1 MQSESDRLKKQ
12 LGQRSG
18 GAIASELAEN
28 QDKFFQDEKR
38 LMFLSDIRIPKTG
51 TQLFQDIDE
60 NQLLQYKNLQKI
72 MKYQQINS
80 NFLAALERISL
91 FEKDTEFLKNVIG
104 AIHDIDGQVIIQSD
118 INQDSGGEPAEER
131 AVVAEVE
138 APNHSGNLRS
148 TQSLLS
154 SQLEQ
159 LVQQSIS
166 DKTNVYDFWIDKLKS
181 AKSQAGSK
189 FQNLK
194 QKREE
199 IKNGTDVLKAL
210 NYQIQAQSTTSS
222 RQWKSIYNSQSQ
234 RKSSGQLP
242 EIKQMK
248 TAYQSMYPPT
258 SGKSSFSFKETGFSN
273 KSHQRGKSQPKL
285 FL

>member
-1 MQSESDRLKKQ
+1 M
-12 LGQRSG
+12 
-18 GAIASELAEN
+18 
-28 QDKFFQDEKR
+28 
-38 LMFLSDIRIPKTG
+38 
-51 TQLFQDIDE
+51 
-60 NQLLQYKNLQKI
+60 
-72 MKYQQINS
+72 
-80 NFLAALERISL
+80 
-91 FEKDTEFLKNVIG
+91 
-104 AIHDIDGQVIIQSD
+104 
-118 INQDSGGEPAEER
+118 
-131 AVVAEVE
+131 AEVE

-210 NYQIQAQSTTSS
+210 NYQI
-222 RQWKSIYNSQSQ
+222 
-234 RKSSGQLP
+234 
-242 EIKQMK
+242 
-248 TAYQSMYPPT
+248 
-258 SGKSSFSFKETGFSN
+258 
-273 KSHQRGKSQPKL
+273 
-285 FL
+285 